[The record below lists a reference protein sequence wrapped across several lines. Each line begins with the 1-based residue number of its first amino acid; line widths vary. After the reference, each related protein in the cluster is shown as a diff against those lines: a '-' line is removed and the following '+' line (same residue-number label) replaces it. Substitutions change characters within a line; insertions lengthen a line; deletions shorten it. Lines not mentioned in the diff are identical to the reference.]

1 MTRII
6 GGNAGGRRIQTPV
19 GQHTRP
25 TTDRVREALFSAIEA
40 WCGSLQGLRFLDL
53 YAGSGAVGLEAWSR
67 GAGVVSFVESDRR
80 TARLIYEN
88 AKLLGFSRVHVLTNS
103 VAAALSRPP
112 SAPYDV
118 VFMDPPYHLDDASV
132 GEELALLCG
141 QDWLVPGALVV
152 VERASRSPEP
162 AWPACFTD
170 TRGRKYGETT
180 LWYGHAAGERPSEP
194 DPDDP
199 DDLDD
204 PEAP

>member
-6 GGNAGGRRIQTPV
+6 GGHAGGRRIHTPG

-25 TTDRVREALFSAIEA
+25 TTDRVREALFSAVES

-67 GAGVVSFVESDRR
+67 GAGVVSLVESDRR

-88 AKLLGFSRVHVLTNS
+88 AKLLGFSRAHVMTNS
-103 VAAALSRPP
+103 VTSALSRPP
-112 SAPYDV
+112 TAPYDV
-118 VFMDPPYHLDDASV
+118 VFMDPPYHFDDAVV
-132 GEELALLCG
+132 GDELALLNG

-162 AWPACFTD
+162 AWPAGFTD

-180 LWYGHAAGERPSEP
+180 LWYGHAAGERSSDTG
-194 DPDDP
+194 DPTDQ
-199 DDLDD
+199 
-204 PEAP
+204 EA

>member
-1 MTRII
+1 VTRII
-6 GGNAGGRRIQTPV
+6 GGNAGGRRIHTPG

-25 TTDRVREALFSAIEA
+25 TTDRVREALFSAVES

-67 GAGVVSFVESDRR
+67 GAGVVSLVESDRR

-103 VAAALSRPP
+103 VTAVLSRPP

-118 VFMDPPYHLDDASV
+118 VFMDPPYHFDDAVV
-132 GEELALLCG
+132 GEELGLLG
-141 QDWLVPGALVV
+141 AQEWLVPGALVV
-152 VERASRSPEP
+152 VERATRSPEP
-162 AWPACFTD
+162 AWPDGFTG

-180 LWYGHAAGERPSEP
+180 LWYGHAAGERPSGEP
-194 DPDDP
+194 SDEPINR
-199 DDLDD
+199 
-204 PEAP
+204 EAP